1 MHVCWVIFVVPFL
14 FDKNKSFAVVAVH
27 CCQRVLFCFLVDKKT
42 FTRTLKVSIWRI
54 LLHGTRLVALSCRF
68 DILLSSCMLPAYFLG
83 SIPTEAF
90 KLCLL
95 FREEQ
100 LLLDLYNLPQG
111 RIHCPSRP
119 LSVSVSSQSSSI
131 PNSMFASNISDV
143 SNDRMQE
150 LVSKHPLVWQNSH
163 GGLGK

>member
-1 MHVCWVIFVVPFL
+1 
-14 FDKNKSFAVVAVH
+14 
-27 CCQRVLFCFLVDKKT
+27 
-42 FTRTLKVSIWRI
+42 
-54 LLHGTRLVALSCRF
+54 
-68 DILLSSCMLPAYFLG
+68 LG

-90 KLCLL
+90 KLCFL

-100 LLLDLYNLPQG
+100 LLDLYNLPQG

-131 PNSMFASNISDV
+131 PNSMFATKISDA

-150 LVSKHPLVWQNSH
+150 IVFKHPLV
-163 GGLGK
+163 